1 MTLRLFGKLPAHGD
15 FVARGCSAEERASLD
30 AWLTASMDEAQRRF
44 GSSFAE
50 RFDIAQPWVG
60 MGPDAAGV
68 IAASQDAAGVIAAS
82 QDAAGRRYPLI
93 LLGGAAE
100 GLDDLVYSAIADRWD
115 ADRVVAA
122 MTEATTG
129 ASGSV
134 KRWTSLDGQD
144 ARDDAYPL
152 DIVSAMLSS
161 AVA

>member
-60 MGPDAAGV
+60 TGPDAGG
-68 IAASQDAAGVIAAS
+68 IIAAS

-93 LLGGAAE
+93 LLGLMAAE

-115 ADRVVAA
+115 ADRVLTA
-122 MTEATTG
+122 MTEAATG

-134 KRWTSLDGQD
+134 TRWTSLDGQD

-161 AVA
+161 PAA